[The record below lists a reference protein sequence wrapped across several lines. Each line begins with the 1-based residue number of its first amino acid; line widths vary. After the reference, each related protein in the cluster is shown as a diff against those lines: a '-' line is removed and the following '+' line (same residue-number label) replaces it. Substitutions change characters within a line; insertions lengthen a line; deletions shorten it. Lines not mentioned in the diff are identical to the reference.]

1 MRIRPVIDLL
11 LALLLLL
18 GGCQL
23 AQPEA
28 ATASE
33 SDLLVGV
40 MLTPQPLDL
49 FDLESYIS
57 DHGVPEDGAVLGG
70 SGDYRQRLYA
80 ADLGNGRWQ
89 FEGVEGFAFFSAV
102 VTDEHGSCSTMVN
115 DGLADGS
122 YTVHETDEGTS
133 TDISC
138 TLYVQPAEQICW
150 YFNPVYQDGDGRVYL
165 LPGSGMGMGG
175 DNQPGMQ
182 ISQTLS
188 CDSTAADERGVTHS
202 RSTRCAITVSVQGSG
217 TVSTTWSRVRS
228 YSIAPL
234 SRETGSGSDSRSS
247 PTIRT
252 LTGLRAVE
260 TVNGSPFCSSAAKI
274 AAERSPRRP
283 SDPSS
288 VPSRSLTYSRF
299 ICFFL
304 L

>member
-1 MRIRPVIDLL
+1 MNNRLFPLL

-165 LPGSGMGMGG
+165 LPGSGMSMGG

-188 CDSTAADERGVTHS
+188 GDSTAADERGVTHS
-202 RSTRCAITVSVQGSG
+202 RSTRCAITVSVQALPRQVRLFWMDSGSRILRQETYAPG
-217 TVSTTWSRVRS
+217 QLPAQLDGRGAAYLIAELEDSTGAVVRS
-228 YSIAPL
+228 LIQPDEDHPACLRSYAPGQWGAL
-234 SRETGSGSDSRSS
+234 
-247 PTIRT
+247 
-252 LTGLRAVE
+252 
-260 TVNGSPFCSSAAKI
+260 AAI
-274 AAERSPRRP
+274 DTPV
-283 SDPSS
+283 DWD
-288 VPSRSLTYSRF
+288 
-299 ICFFL
+299 
-304 L
+304 

>member
-1 MRIRPVIDLL
+1 MNNRLFPLL

-57 DHGVPEDGAVLGG
+57 DHGVPEDGAVPGG

-80 ADLGNGRWQ
+80 ADLGNGDWQ

-115 DGLADGS
+115 GGLADGS
-122 YTVHETDEGTS
+122 YAVHETDEGTS
-133 TDISC
+133 ADISG

-188 CDSTAADERGVTHS
+188 GDSTAADERGVTHS
-202 RSTRCAITVSVQGSG
+202 RSSRCAITVSVQALPRQVRLFWMDSGSRILRQETYAPG
-217 TVSTTWSRVRS
+217 QLPAQLDGRGAAYLIAELEDSTGAVVRS
-228 YSIAPL
+228 LIQPDEDHPACLRSYAP
-234 SRETGSGSDSRSS
+234 GQWG
-247 PTIRT
+247 T
-252 LTGLRAVE
+252 L
-260 TVNGSPFCSSAAKI
+260 AAI
-274 AAERSPRRP
+274 DTPV
-283 SDPSS
+283 DWD
-288 VPSRSLTYSRF
+288 
-299 ICFFL
+299 
-304 L
+304 